1 MEKKKTLNIF
11 SIILIIIIGRALFR
25 QFDFENLEFEKPALA
40 IVYIFAM
47 ALSIFFL
54 IKGYKKKRA
63 K

>member
-1 MEKKKTLNIF
+1 MKKKKTLNVF

-25 QFDFENLEFEKPALA
+25 LFDFENLEFEKPALA
-40 IVYIFAM
+40 IVYIFAI